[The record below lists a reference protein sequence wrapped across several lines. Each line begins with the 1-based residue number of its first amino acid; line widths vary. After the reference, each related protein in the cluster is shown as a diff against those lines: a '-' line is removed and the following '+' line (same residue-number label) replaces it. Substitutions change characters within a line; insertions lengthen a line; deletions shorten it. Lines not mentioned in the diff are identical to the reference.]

1 MKNILVT
8 GASSGIGAAV
18 SQYLDSEGYRVI
30 MAARSQDKMEDM
42 AASMKNAPFIIP
54 ADLSQEDSIRNM
66 FDTCKASGIR
76 LNGLVHC
83 AGIGKS
89 MPVKGI
95 RINEDIHEQM
105 KVNAYSFALMG
116 KFFSSKRYCD
126 YGCSLIAISSM
137 ASESCIT
144 GHCGYAASKAAVN
157 AMVKVMAKEFARRK
171 FRVNAI
177 LPTYVDTP
185 LLKGDME
192 TAFGL
197 DKRIEQ
203 IQPLGIIQPEAV
215 AWLAE
220 FLISDKGK
228 YITGA
233 LIPVTGGAM

>member
-18 SQYLDSEGYRVI
+18 SQYLDSEGYRII
-30 MAARSQDKMEDM
+30 MAARNRDKMHDM
-42 AASMKNAPFIIP
+42 ADHMKNAPLIIP
-54 ADLSQEDSIRNM
+54 ADLSEEDQIRNI
-66 FDTCKASGIR
+66 FDTCKASDIR

-116 KFFSSKRYCD
+116 RFFSSKRYCD
-126 YGCSLIAISSM
+126 DHCSLIAISSM
-137 ASESCIT
+137 ASESCIN
-144 GHCGYAASKAAVN
+144 GHCGYASSKAAVN

-192 TAFGL
+192 SAFGL
-197 DKRIEQ
+197 DKKIEQ
-203 IQPLGIIQPEAV
+203 IQPLGIIQPEAI